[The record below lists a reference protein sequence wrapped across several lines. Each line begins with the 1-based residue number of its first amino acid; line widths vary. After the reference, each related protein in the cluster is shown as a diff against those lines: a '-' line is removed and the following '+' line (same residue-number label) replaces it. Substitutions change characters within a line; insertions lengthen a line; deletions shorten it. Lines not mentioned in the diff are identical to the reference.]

1 MDNITKLLEQLK
13 NNDKIARYDACEELR
28 VTPSLPDKAIHALED
43 ATHDPDELV
52 ADAAI
57 RALQT
62 HQQNKT
68 PQSTNQIQSQHHQL
82 RKSQKQRSASKSA
95 SNRYE
100 QRSTVQM
107 PDSPPNSQQYILA
120 LEKRIMYLEVE
131 NERLYQAIKD
141 VPEFILPN
149 TQIISPDFL
158 RRAFAIWGHYFVAQ
172 LIIGLIIYGLILL
185 TIVFGS

>member
-1 MDNITKLLEQLK
+1 MDDVTKLLERLK
-13 NNDKIARYDACEELR
+13 SNDKIARFDACEELR
-28 VTPSLPDKAIHALED
+28 VAPSLPDKAIQALEK
-43 ATHDPDELV
+43 ATDDPDELV
-52 ADAAI
+52 SDAAI

-68 PQSTNQIQSQHHQL
+68 PKLTAQIRPQHHRI
-82 RKSQKQRSASKSA
+82 RKIQKRSSNSKSA
-95 SNRYE
+95 STRYE
-100 QRSTVQM
+100 QYATVQM

-131 NERLYQAIKD
+131 NERLFREIKD
-141 VPEFILPN
+141 IPESNLPN
-149 TQIISPDFL
+149 TQILSPDFL

-172 LIIGLIIYGLILL
+172 LILGLIIYGLVLL